1 MFYGF
6 QTALSAL
13 NATSTAIDV
22 TANNLANLNTTGFKQ
37 SQVSFQDL
45 FAQSLGS
52 INSAQ
57 PGFGVATPQIRR
69 NFSQGSSQST
79 GGSFDAAIQGDGFFV
94 LRDPG
99 TNQQLLTRAG
109 SFKTDQSGNLIT
121 ASGARVQ
128 GWTQLNPDGTVNTNG
143 VIGPIQLPTGSLRQ
157 PVATKNFA
165 LNMNLDASAVAGSA
179 SGTFSQP
186 VQVIDSLGNTQ
197 TLSMTFTK
205 TGGNA
210 WTYAVTIPAS
220 ALTTAPTAPLATG
233 SITFDT
239 AGKLLTPA
247 PTPPA
252 TTIQVPVPITGLAD
266 GAADMS
272 MNWNLADSAGNPLLT
287 QVVEPST
294 VSSSPQDGIAA
305 AQLTKVGIGAGGA
318 IIAQYSNGQQQQVGQ
333 LALAS
338 VRNAESLSA
347 VGNNNYELSASTA
360 APVIGNPGTGGRGT
374 ITGGSLESSTVDIAT
389 EFTNLII
396 YQRSYQANA
405 KVVTTEDQ
413 LSQETINIKQ

>member
-52 INSAQ
+52 LNSAQ
-57 PGFGVATPQIRR
+57 PGFGVASPQIMRQ
-69 NFSQGSSQST
+69 FSQGSIQST
-79 GGSFDAAIQGDGFFV
+79 SGSFDAAIQGDGFFV

-99 TNQQLLTRAG
+99 TQSQLLTRSG
-109 SFKTDQSGNLIT
+109 NFTTDNSGNLVT

-128 GWTQLNPDGTVNTNG
+128 GWTQLNADGTVNMNG
-143 VIGPIQLPTGSLRQ
+143 PITDIQLPTGALRK
-157 PVATKNFA
+157 PIATQNFA
-165 LNMNLDASAVAGSA
+165 MNMNLDSTATVGS
-179 SGTFSQP
+179 STSTFSQP

-197 TLSMTFTK
+197 TLSVTFTK
-205 TGGNA
+205 SGSNA
-210 WTYAVTIPAS
+210 WSYAVTIPS
-220 ALTTAPTAPLATG
+220 AALATPSATPLATG
-233 SITFDT
+233 SLTFDT
-239 AGKLLTPA
+239 SGNLLTPA
-247 PTPPA
+247 STPPSLLNQIA
-252 TTIQVPVPITGLAD
+252 VPVTGLSD
-266 GAADMS
+266 GAANLT
-272 MNWNLADSAGNPLLT
+272 MNWNLNDAAGKPLLS
-287 QVVEPST
+287 QIAQSSA
-294 VSSSPQDGIAA
+294 VSSSTQDGVAA
-305 AQLTKVGIGAGGA
+305 AQLTKVGIGIGGA

-333 LALAS
+333 LALAT
-338 VRNAESLSA
+338 VRNPESLSA
-347 VGNNNYELSASTA
+347 LSNNNYQSSANTA

-374 ITGGSLESSTVDIAT
+374 ILGSSLESSTVDIAT
-389 EFTNLII
+389 EFTNLIV

>member
-210 WTYAVTIPAS
+210 WTYAVTIPTS